1 MQISSRFTIALHVF
15 ACLDEFQGQFKLTS
29 DLLAGSVNV
38 NPVVI
43 RKILGQLK
51 SAGLVNVARGAGG
64 ASIAKPLSEIT
75 FLDVYNA
82 VECVED
88 GQLFHFHERPNEA
101 CPIGRNIHAIL
112 DAKLQR
118 VQNAMERELAS
129 ITLEEV
135 KHDFKSRL

>member
-75 FLDVYNA
+75 CLDVYNA

>member
-75 FLDVYNA
+75 FLHVYNA

>member
-88 GQLFHFHERPNEA
+88 GQLFPFHERPNEA

-135 KHDFKSRL
+135 KHDLKSRL

>member
-112 DAKLQR
+112 DDKLQR

>member
-118 VQNAMERELAS
+118 VQNAMERELAT

>member
-64 ASIAKPLSEIT
+64 ATVREI
-75 FLDVYNA
+75 
-82 VECVED
+82 
-88 GQLFHFHERPNEA
+88 G
-101 CPIGRNIHAIL
+101 
-112 DAKLQR
+112 
-118 VQNAMERELAS
+118 M
-129 ITLEEV
+129 
-135 KHDFKSRL
+135 

>member
-1 MQISSRFTIALHVF
+1 MQISSRFTIALHVL
-15 ACLDEFQGQFKLTS
+15 ACLDEFQGQIKLTS
-29 DLLAGSVNV
+29 DVLAESVSV

-43 RKILGQLK
+43 RNILGRLK
-51 SAGLVNVARGAGG
+51 SAGIVNVARGAGG

-82 VECVED
+82 VECVEE

-101 CPIGRNIHAIL
+101 CPIGRNIHVIL
-112 DAKLQR
+112 DGKLQR
-118 VQNAMERELAS
+118 VQGAMERELAS

-135 KHDFKSRL
+135 KKDFKSRL

>member
-118 VQNAMERELAS
+118 IQNAMERELAS

>member
-51 SAGLVNVARGAGG
+51 SAGLVNVARVAGG

>member
-129 ITLEEV
+129 LTLEEV

>member
-1 MQISSRFTIALHVF
+1 M
-15 ACLDEFQGQFKLTS
+15 
-29 DLLAGSVNV
+29 
-38 NPVVI
+38 
-43 RKILGQLK
+43 
-51 SAGLVNVARGAGG
+51 NVARGVGG

-101 CPIGRNIHAIL
+101 CPIGRNIHTIL
-112 DAKLQR
+112 DEKLQR
-118 VQNAMERELAS
+118 IQNAMERELAS

-135 KHDFKSRL
+135 KNDFKSRL

>member
-135 KHDFKSRL
+135 KYDFKSRL

>member
-64 ASIAKPLSEIT
+64 ASLAKPLSEIT

>member
-135 KHDFKSRL
+135 KHDFKNRL